1 MTKITRAL
9 NKLQEHI
16 TNHMLENVEFSGN
29 GTFWQCGKAALID
42 TFTVQHEG
50 RVSTVH
56 QRFVFL
62 VEKESFDRLNL
73 PIQRGLTIRYKNND
87 YELVLDPKGS
97 YSYNDQESRN
107 YIFRMDKL
115 EAVAQD

>member
-16 TNHMLENVEFSGN
+16 TNHLLESVEFSNN
-29 GTFWQCGKAALID
+29 GHYWQCGRAALID
-42 TFTVQHEG
+42 TYTVQHEG
-50 RVSTVH
+50 RVTTNH

-62 VEKESFDRLNL
+62 VERESFDGLNL
-73 PIQRGLTIRYKNND
+73 PIQRGLTIRYKNNN

-97 YSYNDQESRN
+97 YSWNDQESRN